1 MLSIGQVQ
9 RIQHDPQGNL
19 HSFQKFQILFESFW
33 KAFSLHHGPRLNIQ
47 EPSCDICHLT
57 LPDHFNQ
64 NKSFNQRYNY
74 AKFLVHLP
82 IKEFLQSIHR
92 SLPIIQQRWQ
102 WHHHIAAMCLG
113 HHCLQKW
120 SSKNGSWESSKP
132 HCRTSSQHAKAPTKC
147 HKSPDKW
154 KGSCATQLSNVS
166 SANKNIT

>member
-19 HSFQKFQILFESFW
+19 HSFQKFRNLFESFW

-64 NKSFNQRYNY
+64 TKSFNQRYNY
-74 AKFLVHLP
+74 AKFLVRLP

-113 HHCLQKW
+113 HHCLQNEVRKMVHGNQANLIAEQVHNMPRHQQNAINH
-120 SSKNGSWESSKP
+120 KTNERGPVESSWASYP
-132 HCRTSSQHAKAPTKC
+132 QQTK
-147 HKSPDKW
+147 
-154 KGSCATQLSNVS
+154 T
-166 SANKNIT
+166 